1 MRISVNWLK
10 DFIDVDQSPEEIINT
25 LNSIG
30 LMVDSWEE
38 QGGDL
43 LLELE
48 TYANRPD
55 TLGHMGVARELAAA
69 LNLPFKEQSWPLTEL
84 EEASAD
90 NIDIEIYDED
100 LCPRYAGIV
109 VKDIK
114 VGPSPGW
121 LQKRLATMGLTPINN
136 VVDASNY
143 ILFATSQPTHA
154 FDLAKLS
161 GQKIIVRKA
170 KKGEAFRSLEGEDI
184 DLSPEML
191 VIADEEKP
199 VALAGVIGGENTAV
213 SDNTRDILIESAY
226 FDPVSIRKTSKATAI
241 QTDASYRFER
251 GADVAIPP
259 KAAVMVASLL
269 TQFGGKAA
277 EGIVDVYP
285 KPRKSRTVVL
295 RHKRLCDF
303 LGVKVSADFVARILA
318 KLEFQVEPQP
328 KKVWQVRVPFF
339 RVDIEREADLI
350 EEIARFFGYDNIP
363 SRIPPLIEYEPPP
376 DPQKKQIQKLRQ
388 ILFFYGFDEVVNFSF
403 SSPEEEELLQS
414 GQQAMEIRNPI
425 STKASHLRTSMLG
438 GLLENIVWNTNRGV
452 EGIHIFEIGNVYFQN
467 DTASREQLTLALAT
481 TGLLEKDSW
490 HEQRRPT
497 NFFHLKGACES
508 LLTQLRFAPVSFQAE
523 DYPQYEKM
531 SSLTVLVKGEKIGKM
546 GKIQSEILAAYS
558 RKEPVW
564 SAELDLQ
571 SLFLKQPQP
580 FRYSPVIKYP
590 SVIRDISF
598 MADQDVSYQDVKLA
612 VEGMS
617 IPYLE
622 KFELYDRFSGSSVAK
637 GKVSLSFRF
646 YFRHPQ
652 RTLLAEEVENYQEKI
667 IKTLSSEFNFHL
679 REGGKIDK

>member
-10 DFIDVDQSPEEIINT
+10 DFIDIDHSSSELVQT

-30 LMVDSWEE
+30 MMVDSWEE
-38 QGGDL
+38 EDADL

-55 TLGHMGVARELAAA
+55 TLGHLGVARELAAA
-69 LNLPFKEQSWPLTEL
+69 LNLPLKDQDWPVTEL
-84 EEASAD
+84 EEASTD
-90 NIDIEIYDED
+90 CIDIEIYDED
-100 LCPRYAGIV
+100 LCPRYCGVV

-114 VGPSPGW
+114 IGPSPAW
-121 LQKRLATMGLTPINN
+121 MQKRLESMGLTPVNN

-184 DLSPEML
+184 VLSPEML

-213 SDNTRDILIESAY
+213 SDSTRDILIESAY

-269 TQFGGKAA
+269 TQFGGKVAK
-277 EGIVDVYP
+277 GIVDVYP

-303 LGVKVSADFVARILA
+303 LGVKVSTDFVTQILTR
-318 KLEFQVEPQP
+318 LEFQVEQQS
-328 KKVWQVRVPFF
+328 KKVWQVRTPFF
-339 RVDIEREADLI
+339 RVDVAREADLI
-350 EEIARFFGYDNIP
+350 EEIARFFGYDKIP
-363 SRIPPLIEYEPPP
+363 AQIPPLVEYEPPP
-376 DPQKKQIQKLRQ
+376 DPEKKRIQKLRHM
-388 ILFFYGFDEVVNFSF
+388 LFFYGFDEVVNFSF
-403 SSPEEEELLQS
+403 SSPEKEALLQS
-414 GQQAMEIRNPI
+414 GKQAMEIRNPI
-425 STKASHLRTSMLG
+425 SIKASHLRTSMLG

-452 EGIHIFEIGNVYFQN
+452 EGIHIFEIGNVYFLN
-467 DTASREQLTLALAT
+467 DSTGTEWLTLAMAT
-481 TGLLEKDSW
+481 TGLLETDSW
-490 HEQRRPT
+490 HEPRRQT

-508 LLTQLRFAPVSFQAE
+508 LLNHLRFAPVSFQAE
-523 DYPQYEKM
+523 DFPQYEKG
-531 SSLTVLVKGEKIGKM
+531 SSLSVLVKEEKVGQL
-546 GKIQSEILAAYS
+546 GKIRSEILEAYS
-558 RKEPVW
+558 QKEPVW
-564 SAELDLQ
+564 AAELNLRL
-571 SLFLKQPQP
+571 LFQKQPQP
-580 FRYSPVIKYP
+580 FQYTPVIKYP
-590 SVIRDISF
+590 SVVRDISF
-598 MADQDVSYQDVKLA
+598 LADQNVSYQEVMQILS
-612 VEGMS
+612 GLS

-622 KFELYDRFSGSSVAK
+622 KFELYDRFSGSSVGK

-646 YFRHPQ
+646 HFRHPQ
-652 RTLLAEEVENYQEKI
+652 RTLLADEVENYQEKI
-667 IKTLSSEFNFHL
+667 IKTLCSEFNFEL
-679 REGGKIDK
+679 RSRRE